1 MTYIDPYWS
10 RASAVLLGIVLG
22 VAPLHAIDLFVAAV
36 GPSLCGGPD
45 GSIYVDVVGGLPPF
59 TVTWYD
65 AGGGVFQESSSSVA
79 NLALEGLYPGVYSL
93 TVVDSQMDMASTGP
107 IEVVI
112 DGAVVLD
119 IQAIATCPGEPPI
132 AVVNMFENGIVDIW
146 GPDVIDSSQQ
156 LDECGAFTYRAL
168 MFPSYGSY
176 QLQFEDQNGCILD
189 AWVGLNG
196 PETLPVMQ
204 VVDVAGSCSNGA
216 SGSITMSFGGFGLY
230 PQVVTRLKN
239 SAGVV
244 VAGGCSQAG
253 IELEGIIGTPYTFSG
268 LAADTYWVHVS
279 GQTFNFDFTDWYD
292 YQCLDSIEVVVP
304 ALPGDCGVVNGRVF
318 VDNNSNCATNPGENN
333 VPATVVRLEPGPY
346 FGNTNS
352 SGQYSVQ
359 VPYGTYEVFSEH
371 PVLDQS
377 CPVVQVVQQAVNN
390 NVHVPMEVGAQL
402 DLQVTMSDGAARPG
416 FEYQVAVQVNNL
428 TADAAGTVTMQLEHD
443 ALLGLVSATPAPTT
457 TAGNVLTW
465 TGAAFSFTNAF
476 QSRTVQ
482 LRFQVP
488 PDVGLLGTDLLTAA
502 TVSTTSTDADLSNN
516 TYLLQRTIAG
526 AYDPNDKLAYTSS
539 GNTDVWQLGADEWI
553 DYTIRFQNTG
563 TDTAFNVVITDTLPP
578 NLDPGSIIMG
588 ASSYTFTWEL
598 RDQGTLK
605 FYYPNI
611 LLPDSNIN
619 EPRSHAFVGF
629 RIRPR
634 LPLLPGDEIE
644 NRANIF
650 FDFNPPVI
658 TEPSVLVAEF
668 STAVQEQP
676 QEQGQLRLIPNPTCD
691 RLVVTSDV
699 GTIEQVTILT
709 PDGREVMRRSFRA
722 STATL
727 DVSSLNAGAYVLLA
741 RTIEGMLA
749 RERFIKH

>member
-1 MTYIDPYWS
+1 MTSIDTYWL
-10 RASAVLLGIVLG
+10 RASTALVGILLGM
-22 VAPLHAIDLFVAAV
+22 APLHAIELFVAAV

-65 AGGGVFQESSSSVA
+65 AGGEVFQESSSSVA

-112 DGAVVLD
+112 DGAVNLA

-156 LDECGAFTYRAL
+156 LDECGQFTYRAL
-168 MFPSYGSY
+168 MFPGYGSY
-176 QLQFEDQNGCILD
+176 PLQFEDQNGCILD

-239 SAGVV
+239 SAGEV
-244 VAGGCSQAG
+244 VAGGCSQTG
-253 IELEGIIGTPYTFSG
+253 IEPAGFIGTPYTFTG
-268 LAADTYWVHVS
+268 LAPGNYWVHVS

-292 YQCLDSIEVVVP
+292 YQCRDSIQVLVP
-304 ALPGDCGVVNGRVF
+304 ALPGDCGVVSGRVF
-318 VDNNSNCATNPGENN
+318 MDNNSNCATNTSENN

-359 VPYGTYEVFSEH
+359 VPYGTYEVFAEH
-371 PVLDQS
+371 PVLEQS

-402 DLQVTMSDGAARPG
+402 DMQVTMSDGAARPG

-428 TADAAGTVTMQLEHD
+428 TADAAGTVSLMLEHD
-443 ALLGLVSATPAPTT
+443 ALLGLVFATPAPTT

-465 TGAAFSFTNAF
+465 TGADFSFTNAF

-488 PDVGLLGTDLLTAA
+488 PDVGLLGTDLLTTA
-502 TVSTTSTDADLSNN
+502 TVSTSNTDADLPNN
-516 TYLLQRTIAG
+516 SYLLQRTITG
-526 AYDPNDKLAYTSS
+526 AYDPNDKLATTST
-539 GNTDVWQLGADEWI
+539 GNTNAWLLGADEWI

-563 TDTAFNVVITDTLPP
+563 TDTAFNVVITDTLPA
-578 NLDPGSIIMG
+578 NLDPGSIVMG
-588 ASSYTFTWEL
+588 AASHTFSWEL
-598 RDQGTLK
+598 RDSGTLK
-605 FYYPNI
+605 FYFPNI
-611 LLPDSNIN
+611 QLPDSNIN
-619 EPRSHAFVGF
+619 EPRSHGFVGF

-634 LPLLPGDEIE
+634 LPLLPGDEIS
-644 NRANIF
+644 NIANIF

-668 STAVQEQP
+668 STSIG
-676 QEQGQLRLIPNPTCD
+676 QGSTTSPRQLNLLPNPATD
-691 RLVVTSDV
+691 LLTVTSNTGIISIRIV
-699 GTIEQVTILT
+699 AA
-709 PDGREVMRRSFRA
+709 DGREVLRSNLRTSSA
-722 STATL
+722 RV
-727 DVSSLNAGAYVLLA
+727 DVNNLMSGAYLLIA
-741 RTIEGMLA
+741 DLTNGTTA
-749 RERFIKH
+749 RERFIKN